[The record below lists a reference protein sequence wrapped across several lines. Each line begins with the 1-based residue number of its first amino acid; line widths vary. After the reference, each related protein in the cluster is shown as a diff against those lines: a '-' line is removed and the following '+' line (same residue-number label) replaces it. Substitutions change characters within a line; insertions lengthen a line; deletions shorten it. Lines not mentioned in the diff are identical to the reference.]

1 MNDDREAVQRALDMA
16 CRVLA
21 ELETKAAGYT
31 ALTIPS
37 SLVIEIEEKRREIE
51 RLQARLAGSADAAL
65 PDTLPRRDLFF
76 GREAE
81 IETALAALR
90 PEDRSWGLVIDG
102 IGGIGKTALA
112 VEVAHL
118 CRERGAFE
126 AALFATAKQTRL
138 DPGGETPLETTPTLD
153 ALLSACARALG
164 AIGAAQAA
172 GAGKRRALLDALHAE
187 SGPQRRVLLILDNL
201 ETLPDA
207 DQQAAVEF
215 MRALPPHCKGIVTSR
230 KRTGDGAVWLRLE
243 KLAWA
248 AARDL
253 IAVEAARAPNLRR
266 CLEQAGAARWQE
278 LYDAAGGSP
287 LALRWTL
294 GLMRQRDLSLDRALA
309 LLSNVRADSDLLQF
323 IYREARATMEANDW
337 RVLSALSL
345 FAAPARF
352 EMLAAVAE
360 LSRLALESALE
371 RLSAYSLV
379 DVHGPDG
386 PYSLHPLTRRLAD
399 DERRADPRAERA
411 LQLRFARAWVEY
423 AKKYGGED
431 KGAYQTYSRL
441 EAEWPNLEAA
451 AAALHGLLLPLPL
464 AGEGWGEGHKE
475 PARLLADL
483 ARALATFLWFRGYWD
498 EGIRLATWAYE
509 ATRALED
516 WRAAG
521 WRANDVAFVHYNRA
535 ETGAATA
542 WAARCAEAMER
553 AGGRRDRATATR
565 LRGLVAQQRED
576 YAEAE
581 RFYAEAL
588 AAYRDLGE
596 EVDVAVVL
604 NDLGEVAHAQRH
616 YDRAEGYYREA
627 LAIDEKRGHEEHQAT
642 RHNNLGHLALDRG
655 RPAQARPH
663 FERALPLAREV
674 GREDLVADAHWGLAR
689 VLEEEGRP
697 AEALPLAE
705 EALRIRERLRHRA
718 MGEARELVERLRKKV
733 GGRQ

>member
-21 ELETKAAGYT
+21 ELGTKAAGYT
-31 ALTIPS
+31 VLEIPS

-51 RLQARLAGSADAAL
+51 RLQARLSGSADAAL

-112 VEVAHL
+112 VEVAHI
-118 CRERGAFE
+118 CRERASFE
-126 AALFATAKQTRL
+126 VALFATAKQTRL
-138 DPGGETPLETTPTLD
+138 DPGGETPLEATPTLD

-164 AIGAAQAA
+164 AIGAAQAT
-172 GAGKRRALLDALHAE
+172 GAEKRRALLDALRVE

-201 ETLPDA
+201 ETLPEA
-207 DQQAAVEF
+207 DQKAAVEF

-230 KRTGDGAVWLRLE
+230 RRTGDGAVWLRLE
-243 KLAWA
+243 RLAWA

-253 IAVEAARAPNLRR
+253 IAAEAARAPNLRR

-309 LLSNVRADSDLLQF
+309 LLGNVRADSDLLQF

-352 EMLAAVAE
+352 EMLVAIAE

-379 DVHGPDG
+379 DVLGPDG
-386 PYSLHPLTRRLAD
+386 PYSLHPLTRRLAA
-399 DERRADPRAERA
+399 DERRADPQADRD
-411 LQLRFARAWVEY
+411 LQLRFARTWVEY

-431 KGAYQTYSRL
+431 KDAYQTYPRL

-451 AAALHGLLLPLPL
+451 AALHDLLLPLPL

-475 PARLLADL
+475 AARLLVDL
-483 ARALATFLWFRGYWD
+483 ADALRTFLWFRGYWD
-498 EGIRLATWAYE
+498 EGIRLGTWACE
-509 ATRALED
+509 AARALED
-516 WRAAG
+516 WRDAG
-521 WRANDVAFVHYNRA
+521 WRAYDVAWIYYHRA
-535 ETGAATA
+535 DTGAAAA
-542 WAARCAEAMER
+542 WASQMTEAMER
-553 AGGRRDRATATR
+553 GGGRHGRATATQ
-565 LRGLVAQQRED
+565 LRGLVADQRKD

-581 RFYAEAL
+581 RLYAEAL
-588 AAYRDLGE
+588 AAYRDLGAE
-596 EVDVAVVL
+596 DWVAIVL
-604 NDLGEVAHAQRH
+604 NDLGCVAGAQEQ
-616 YDRAEGYYREA
+616 YDCAEDYYREA
-627 LAIDEKRGHEEHQAT
+627 LAIHEKQDEKHHQPAILC
-642 RHNNLGHLALDRG
+642 NLGLLALARG
-655 RPAQARPH
+655 RPAEARPH
-663 FERALPLAREV
+663 YERALALAREV
-674 GREDLVADAHWGLAR
+674 GREDQVADAHWGLAL
-689 VLEEEGRP
+689 VLEEEDRP
-697 AEALPLAE
+697 AEALPHAE
-705 EALRIRERLRHRA
+705 ETLRIYERLRGQSVGSARA
-718 MGEARELVERLRKKV
+718 LVERLRKKV